1 MLVIIIIHSLR
12 SEWIFLILLRR
23 SLARFFLLD
32 IFLLFLERMLVSELD
47 RRPGLCAQAKV
58 CQFSRGL
65 LAIRNGAPGT
75 LNPMVL
81 GCPG

>member
-12 SEWIFLILLRR
+12 SEWIFLILLR

-32 IFLLFLERMLVSELD
+32 IFLLFLLERMLVSELD